1 MKHLRLGVLAIAM
14 ALAAASLALAGTAS
28 ATVLCKGSTTP
39 CGADYAAFT
48 EFKVEQMPGNTSLW
62 YANGM
67 TVDTCEN
74 SLMLGKTQNT
84 GGSGSAVK
92 VSFTTFTWGLCEKKA
107 KKISELGELEI
118 KSTAEGKG
126 TLFLTNIRWE
136 EGSCVFGGKNADI
149 GVITKPEVG
158 KTYSTF
164 LVDAKYPLISG
175 LGCPATMTWA
185 ATYKV
190 TAPTP
195 LYIAE
200 S

>member
-1 MKHLRLGVLAIAM
+1 MKHLRLGGLIAAM
-14 ALAAASLALAGTAS
+14 AMAALMAGAGTAS

-84 GGSGSAVK
+84 GGFGLAVN
-92 VSFTTFTWGLCEKKA
+92 VFFSTFTWGPCEKKA
-107 KKISELGELEI
+107 KKIVELGELEI
-118 KSTAEGKG
+118 KSVPEGKG
-126 TLFLTNIRWE
+126 TLFLKNLVWE
-136 EGSCVFGGKNADI
+136 EGSCRFGGKNADI
-149 GVITKPEVG
+149 GVITKPEAG

-164 LVDAKYPLISG
+164 LVDVKYPLISG